1 MTDPKRAEG
10 APTAV
15 LSQRALNRALLER
28 QLLLQRVPRPAAEAI
43 EHLVGLQAQVPKV
56 PYVALWTRLE
66 GFRQQELA
74 DLLASRQALRVPL
87 MRATIHL
94 VTARDCLALRPA
106 MQGVLS
112 RCFNSQSPFGRRLA
126 GVDLGAVLAAGKAL
140 IEEQPRTRA
149 ELGPLLAAR
158 WPDRD
163 PEALA
168 MAISYL
174 LPVVQV
180 TPRGIWGQSGQAVW
194 TTIEH
199 WLGEPLE
206 TEIPAEDAVLRYL
219 AAFGPATVGD
229 MRVWSGLTGLREIFD
244 RLRPRLRTFRDEQ
257 GRELFDLPQAP
268 RPDPETPAPPRFLPE
283 YDNVVLSHDDRSR
296 IIIHQGWPRLLAG
309 NDGMVG
315 SLLVDGFVTAA
326 WMMTRERDDA
336 VLHVHPLRR
345 LTSDEEA
352 TIAAEAQDFLAFL
365 ADDANRRDIR
375 FATPQ

>member
-1 MTDPKRAEG
+1 M
-10 APTAV
+10 
-15 LSQRALNRALLER
+15 
-28 QLLLQRVPRPAAEAI
+28 
-43 EHLVGLQAQVPKV
+43 

-66 GFRQQELA
+66 GFHQQELA
-74 DLLASRQALRVPL
+74 DLLASRQAVRVPL

-94 VTARDCLALRPA
+94 VTARDCLALRPV
-106 MQGVLS
+106 MQSVLR

-126 GVDLGAVLAAGKAL
+126 GVDLEAVLAAGKAL
-140 IEEQPRTRA
+140 VEEQPRTRA
-149 ELGPLLAAR
+149 ELGPLLAAQ

-180 TPRGIWGQSGQAVW
+180 TPRGIWGQSGQAAW

-206 TEIPAEDAVLRYL
+206 TELPAEEAVFRYL

-229 MRVWSGLTGLREIFD
+229 IRIWSGLTGLREIVD
-244 RLRPRLRTFRDEQ
+244 RLRPRLKTFRDEK

-296 IIIHQGWPRLLAG
+296 IIIHPGWPTLFAG

-326 WMMTRERDDA
+326 WMMTRPRDDA
-336 VLHVHPLRR
+336 VLHVHPLRA
-345 LTSDEEA
+345 LTPDEQA
-352 TIAAEAQDFLAFL
+352 TITAEAEDLLDFVA
-365 ADDANRRDIR
+365 ADSNRRDIH
-375 FATPQ
+375 FAPPL

>member
-1 MTDPKRAEG
+1 MTGSRLVVS
-10 APTAV
+10 APGAV

-28 QLLLQRVPRPAAEAI
+28 QLLLQRVPRPAAETI

-56 PYVALWTRLE
+56 PYVALWTRLD
-66 GFRQQELA
+66 GFHHHELA
-74 DLLASRQALRVPL
+74 DLLASRQAVRLPL

-94 VTARDCLALRPA
+94 VTARDCLALRPV
-106 MQGVLS
+106 MQSALK
-112 RCFNSQSPFGRRLA
+112 RCFNTQSPFGRRLA
-126 GVDLGAVLAAGKAL
+126 GVDLGAVLAVGKEL

-149 ELGPLLAAR
+149 DLGPLLAAQ

-180 TPRGIWGQSGQAVW
+180 TPRGIWGQSGQAAW

-206 TEIPAEDAVLRYL
+206 TELPAEEAILRYL

-229 MRVWSGLTGLREIFD
+229 MRVWSGLTGVREIFD
-244 RLRPRLRTFRDEQ
+244 RLRPRLRSFRDEQ

-296 IIIHQGWPRLLAG
+296 IIIHQGWPTLFAG

-326 WMMTRERDDA
+326 WMLTRERDDA

-345 LTSDEEA
+345 LTPDEEA
-352 TIAAEAQDFLAFL
+352 GISTEAEDLISFVAADST
-365 ADDANRRDIR
+365 RRDIM
-375 FATPQ
+375 FAPPL